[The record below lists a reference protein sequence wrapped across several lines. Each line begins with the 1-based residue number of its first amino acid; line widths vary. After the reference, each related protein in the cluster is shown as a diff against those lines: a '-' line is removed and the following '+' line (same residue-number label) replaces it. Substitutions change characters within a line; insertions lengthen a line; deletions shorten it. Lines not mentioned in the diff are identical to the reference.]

1 MHALLPLLLLAA
13 APQGGWSQDYGAC
26 LKRAAA
32 EGRPLLV
39 VIEQPAGAVR
49 PTAARRNAEDPAL
62 LENYVLCRVD
72 ATTKYGQEL
81 SRSFQANELPF
92 TAIIDRQGERQI
104 YRHAGQLSDSEWRTT
119 LASHRQGVA
128 PVRPASAV
136 TKLRFESSYSPQ
148 YNWQPMRGSC
158 PNCR

>member
-32 EGRPLLV
+32 EKRPLLV
-39 VIEQPAGAVR
+39 VLERPAAAVR
-49 PTAARRNAEDPAL
+49 PAAVKRNAEDSAT

-81 SRSFQANELPF
+81 AQKFDASELPF
-92 TAIIDRQGERQI
+92 TAIIDRNGERQI
-104 YRHAGQLSDSEWRTT
+104 YRHAGQLSDSDWRTT
-119 LASHRQGVA
+119 LATYRQGTA
-128 PVRPASAV
+128 PVRPASTL
-136 TKLRFESSYSPQ
+136 TKLRFESYSPQ